1 MLFIFRTFLKQFFFS
16 FTMVIKRCGDL
27 CGESAGESPA
37 FWYQSASSMSNREL
51 ALTSEKVPFGTKSMT
66 LRT

>member
-1 MLFIFRTFLKQFFFS
+1 
-16 FTMVIKRCGDL
+16 MVIKRCGDL
-27 CGESAGESPA
+27 RGESAGESPA